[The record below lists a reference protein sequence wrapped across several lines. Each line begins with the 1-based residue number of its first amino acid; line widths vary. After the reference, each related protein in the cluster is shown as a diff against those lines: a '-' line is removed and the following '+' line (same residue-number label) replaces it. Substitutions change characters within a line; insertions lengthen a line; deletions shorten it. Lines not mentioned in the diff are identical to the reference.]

1 MNNDKLSR
9 AELAKLS
16 RAELAEH
23 FSEKYS
29 SFTEL
34 AKNERKSR
42 QAVMLKRH
50 AYFSGLTNSCSSLKE
65 FYNKYHE
72 LFQIWG
78 VEFYWDELDRKL
90 VARIWLDFNEHET
103 YYFEE
108 IDSRVVVSPIISWQ
122 NEVFANEDW
131 DISIP

>member
-9 AELAKLS
+9 AELAKQL
-16 RAELAEH
+16 
-23 FSEKYS
+23 SEKY

-34 AKNERKSR
+34 AKDERKSR
-42 QAVMLKRH
+42 HAVMLKRH

-78 VEFYWDELDRKL
+78 VKFYWNELNRKL
-90 VARIWLDFNEHET
+90 VAQIWLNFNEHET

-108 IDSRVVVSPIISWQ
+108 TDSGVVVSPIISWQ
-122 NEVFANEDW
+122 NEVCANEDW
-131 DISIP
+131 EISIP

>member
-1 MNNDKLSR
+1 MNNNKLSR

-16 RAELAEH
+16 RVELAKH

>member
-9 AELAKLS
+9 VELAKLS
-16 RAELAEH
+16 RVELAKH

>member
-16 RAELAEH
+16 RAELAEL

>member
-16 RAELAEH
+16 RAELAEL

-29 SFTEL
+29 FTEL
-34 AKNERKSR
+34 HKNERKSR

-50 AYFSGLTNSCSSLKE
+50 AYFSELTNSCSSLKE

-78 VEFYWDELDRKL
+78 VEFYWDELNRKL

-108 IDSRVVVSPIISWQ
+108 TDSKVVVSPIISWQ

-131 DISIP
+131 EISIP

>member
-16 RAELAEH
+16 RAELAEL

-131 DISIP
+131 EISIP